1 MLRLLLIAGLATTL
15 SAQVVINE
23 LQPVPPTGEPEWV
36 ELYNPSDTDVA
47 LVNLYIYDRT
57 SRASLSGVVVPARG
71 FAILTRDT
79 DDLKLLRRIP
89 GIARLYQVALPT
101 LNNTTESIFLATRD
115 TVVLDSVYYDM
126 RWGIRGRTLERIDPL
141 RPGYLRDNIGACIA
155 PDSATCGYD
164 NSLSLVERDVQ
175 VRSLRVDA
183 GRALTIEL
191 ANRGKTTFEQ
201 LPIAFRIRRP
211 TGESWHELG
220 HVTIEYLPPA
230 ATSAH
235 TFGLAEVGLTPAL
248 GVGEFLLQAIALAD
262 DQRKWNDTAIAT
274 FFQPL
279 SLQQLV
285 INELMYDPLDGK
297 SEYIELANPSSDT
310 LLLGGLL
317 LGDQLPPQSVLPS
330 IPIPPGGYA
339 VVALDTGIWT
349 TFPELRERSQCVVLR
364 ASWSLG
370 NSGDLVVL
378 ANPDGSVIDSVRYT
392 PSWHFWGL
400 KDTKGR
406 SLEKLMP
413 SLPSADRLSWS
424 SSTSERGGTPA
435 APNSILPQE
444 QSLLQLSAAPNPFSP
459 HSTDPRLQQTTITF
473 RLPWQSARVTLRV
486 FDAAGLPVRQLA
498 NGMYSGAEGALLWD
512 GRNDAGFAVGA
523 GAYVLL
529 LEATSAL
536 SSETLHERAV
546 IIIGK

>member
-47 LVNLYIYDRT
+47 LANLYLYDRT

-89 GIARLYQVALPT
+89 AIARLYQVALPT

-235 TFGLAEVGLTPAL
+235 TFGLAEVGITPAL

-262 DQRKWNDTAIAT
+262 DQRKWNDTAIAA

-279 SLQQLV
+279 SLQQIV
-285 INELMYDPLDGK
+285 INELMYDPLVGK
-297 SEYIELANPSSDT
+297 VSTSS
-310 LLLGGLL
+310 
-317 LGDQLPPQSVLPS
+317 LPTPAQILSCSAGFCSATNFLRSRCFHPFRYRQVAMLWLRWTPGFGRRSQSFVNAHSVLFCERLGHLATVAILLCLL
-330 IPIPPGGYA
+330 IP
-339 VVALDTGIWT
+339 
-349 TFPELRERSQCVVLR
+349 
-364 ASWSLG
+364 
-370 NSGDLVVL
+370 
-378 ANPDGSVIDSVRYT
+378 
-392 PSWHFWGL
+392 
-400 KDTKGR
+400 
-406 SLEKLMP
+406 M
-413 SLPSADRLSWS
+413 
-424 SSTSERGGTPA
+424 A
-435 APNSILPQE
+435 A
-444 QSLLQLSAAPNPFSP
+444 
-459 HSTDPRLQQTTITF
+459 
-473 RLPWQSARVTLRV
+473 
-486 FDAAGLPVRQLA
+486 
-498 NGMYSGAEGALLWD
+498 
-512 GRNDAGFAVGA
+512 
-523 GAYVLL
+523 
-529 LEATSAL
+529 
-536 SSETLHERAV
+536 
-546 IIIGK
+546 

>member
-1 MLRLLLIAGLATTL
+1 MWTLFLIAGLATTL

-36 ELYNPSDTDVA
+36 ELYNPSDSDVA
-47 LVNLYIYDRT
+47 LANLYIYDRT
-57 SRASLSGVVVPARG
+57 SRASLSAVVVPARG
-71 FAILTRDT
+71 FAVLTRDT

-89 GIARLYQVALPT
+89 PVARLYQVALPT
-101 LNNTTESIFLATRD
+101 LNNTTESIVLATRD

-141 RPGYLRDNIGACIA
+141 RPGYLRDNIGVCIA

-164 NSLSLVERDVQ
+164 NSLSLVERDIQ
-175 VRSLRVDA
+175 VRSVRVDT
-183 GRALTIEL
+183 GRTVTIEL
-191 ANRGKTTFEQ
+191 ANRGKTAFEQ
-201 LPIAFRIRRP
+201 LPIAFRVRRP
-211 TGESWHELG
+211 RASMWQELG
-220 HVTIEYLPPA
+220 QVTIEYLPPA
-230 ATSAH
+230 ATSIRSFRL
-235 TFGLAEVGLTPAL
+235 TETGQTPAL
-248 GVGEFLLQAIALAD
+248 GVGEYFLQAIAVAD
-262 DQRKWNDTAIAT
+262 DQRSWNDTAIAT
-274 FFQPL
+274 FFLPL
-279 SLQQLV
+279 SPQQLV
-285 INELMYDPLDGK
+285 INEVMYDPLDGK
-297 SEYIELANPSSDT
+297 SEYIELANPGSDT
-310 LLLGGLL
+310 LFLGGLL

-330 IPIPPGGYA
+330 IPLPPGGYA
-339 VVALDTGIWT
+339 ALALDTGIWT
-349 TFPELRERSQCVVLR
+349 TFPELRESSQCVVLR

-424 SSTSERGGTPA
+424 SSTSEHGGTPA
-435 APNSILPQE
+435 APNSILPQRN
-444 QSLLQLSAAPNPFSP
+444 SLLQLSAVPNPFSP
-459 HSTDPRLQQTTITF
+459 RSTDPRLQQTTITF
-473 RLPWQSARVTLRV
+473 QLPWQSARVTLRV

-536 SSETLHERAV
+536 SSETLHERTV
-546 IIIGK
+546 VIIGK